1 MIEQALPGAEFSP
14 EPGSENLVIPFP
26 GNRVDSALDC
36 AQMPE
41 NKQGNAV
48 FKKKI
53 RFELYQ

>member
-1 MIEQALPGAEFSP
+1 MIEKVLPGAEFSP

-26 GNRVDSALDC
+26 DNRVDSTLDC

-48 FKKKI
+48 F
-53 RFELYQ
+53 